1 MLYAFANVKADTG
14 EVYLSDSWSDIE
26 KHFPG
31 DSWND
36 VGTNVYGCIKQ
47 LNLLKKKNR
56 NLKVLLSIGGWTYSP
71 NFAGPLATVA
81 GRTTF
86 ASSAVELVQ
95 NLGFDGLDI
104 DWEVCLLQDLSA
116 NHLTSVVPCK

>member
-1 MLYAFANVKADTG
+1 MLYAFANVHADTG
-14 EVYLSDSWSDIE
+14 EVYLSDSWADIE

-36 VGTNVYGCIKQ
+36 VGTNVYGCVKQ
-47 LNLLKKKNR
+47 LNLLKKQNR
-56 NLKVLLSIGGWTYSP
+56 NLNVLLSIGGWTYST
-71 NFAGPLATVA
+71 NFAGPLATIA

-86 ASSAVELVQ
+86 ASSAVDLVK

-116 NHLTSVVPCK
+116 DNLTSVVPCR